1 MWKKTWK
8 EVFDGV
14 KRVCRRGVWE
24 RKSVCEKCGEREWRG
39 DMSHLVEKLR
49 GFREFCI
56 TQERSQKLEEV
67 NQKLVEQ
74 HPALSRRRRRGGGG
88 T

>member
-1 MWKKTWK
+1 MSVGG
-8 EVFDGV
+8 EYGRG
-14 KRVCRRGVWE
+14 RVCVR
-24 RKSVCEKCGEREWRG
+24 SVGRESGEG
-39 DMSHLVEKLR
+39 TVSHLVEKLR

-74 HPALSRRRRRGGGG
+74 HPALMRRRRRGGGG